1 MHSILV
7 TGGCGFIGSNFIRC
21 LLTESGFDGR
31 VVNVDKLT
39 YAGNPE
45 NLTDIA
51 EKFPD
56 RYVFVHADI
65 CDRSA
70 MTDALRSFRDRRR
83 LPLRRRVSR
92 RSLDRNPGGFHQ
104 DQRGMARSRCWRSHG
119 SAPTASCFFTM

>member
-1 MHSILV
+1 MQNILV

-51 EKFPD
+51 ENFQTGM
-56 RYVFVHADI
+56 F
-65 CDRSA
+65 
-70 MTDALRSFRDRRR
+70 SFT
-83 LPLRRRVSR
+83 PTSVI
-92 RSLDRNPGGFHQ
+92 G
-104 DQRGMARSRCWRSHG
+104 
-119 SAPTASCFFTM
+119 AP